1 MIPPI
6 IGSGACRPQFFLAT
20 QELWIEFNTKN
31 RQVLLLDSQKLRK
44 INQLQS
50 GFPFT
55 WSGPFAL
62 WYWQVACLLSFFSF
76 PIERKYTCELTKPFI
91 YTMRGKYE
99 LRDCG
104 PFLVKF
110 EISFNLPGPD
120 YLFIWILNSIHI
132 AYIFTKFLL
141 VWVNLT
147 NLLISSLGPP
157 FWCQSS
163 PSFHPCFCFF

>member
-1 MIPPI
+1 MVL
-6 IGSGACRPQFFLAT
+6 ADLNFFLAA

-44 INQLQS
+44 INQS
-50 GFPFT
+50 SVWFPIDLHMIRSFCT
-55 WSGPFAL
+55 LILAGCMSFE
-62 WYWQVACLLSFFSF
+62 VFFSF